1 VGNEAAIRFRILL
14 LAVASRHCSAI
25 NPSFSIS
32 INKPINSWTIGISH
46 WALVSVTLSPSSIHF
61 NALTAGRILTAR
73 TIKRSGLLPFWKF
86 RRLFRRSRQFAP
98 LSGQTPKNENE
109 PRNEERRFQIKTLP
123 KIPAFLKCG

>member
-32 INKPINSWTIGISH
+32 ISH